1 MNIHRCWYCIILNMI
16 IILDGNKSL
25 SCTALLIW
33 TNGVLAQNAD
43 EPQNEVYVVWARVSH
58 KELCGGDEFHVFL
71 TKEKV
76 EIEMLKYF
84 QGKFPD
90 WPARN
95 LIDEYYLRS
104 RSFSKCDGYF
114 TCQLSW
120 ATGCP
125 DSWLNIISGSVFE
138 GISRRG

>member
-1 MNIHRCWYCIILNMI
+1 MI

-71 TKEKV
+71 TEGKGRDWDVEVFPGKV
-76 EIEMLKYF
+76 
-84 QGKFPD
+84 
-90 WPARN
+90 
-95 LIDEYYLRS
+95 
-104 RSFSKCDGYF
+104 
-114 TCQLSW
+114 
-120 ATGCP
+120 
-125 DSWLNIISGSVFE
+125 SWLACKKSNRWILP
-138 GISRRG
+138 